1 MAQAIP
7 IIPDTLV
14 LLPNERITQ
23 LLARWQSIQTTADI
37 NQNLATD
44 TGTILHELTVLPDR
58 SADVTDLRTQVTNE
72 QTQVTTL
79 RTQLADRDQR
89 IQNLED
95 EQATALTDAET
106 AEAALTLLRTQITQ
120 LRNELA
126 GTRATV
132 AVLTRA
138 AQAMPVAG
146 TQHAPEREKVADPE
160 HFDGTRSKLPNFL
173 MQLQLKAA
181 TYTDDQAKL
190 RLAVNYLRGDAA
202 DQVRPHVRDGRVN
215 LANLPALIT
224 ILENAFGNPNRVAEA
239 ESKLSTIAQ
248 GTRDFSSYY
257 AEFQHHA
264 AEVEWDEPSK
274 LAALKRGLA
283 YRLKNDIIPVRPK
296 PTTLAAYVELCND
309 LDTMR
314 RQIQG
319 ESHQHRAQAPQPRS
333 QPQYQA
339 PQPRS
344 QATTAAAAA
353 PAPPPPVTTTATGT
367 QAGPMDLSANRRRL
381 SPEER
386 ARRMAEGR
394 CYRCGGIGHM
404 VRQCPLGQPQ
414 PMRAAAAITTTEE
427 LTWTP
432 PPQITEVTEPQ
443 QGFQ

>member
-239 ESKLSTIAQ
+239 ESKLSTITQ

-257 AEFQHHA
+257 AEFQRHA

-296 PTTLAAYVELCND
+296 PTTLAAYVELFND

-319 ESHQHRAQAPQPRS
+319 ESHQHRAQAPQPRP

-344 QATTAAAAA
+344 QATTAAAA
-353 PAPPPPVTTTATGT
+353 PAPPPPVTTATGT
-367 QAGPMDLSANRRRL
+367 QAGPMDLSANRRL

-394 CYRCGGIGHM
+394 CYRRGGIGHM
-404 VRQCPLGQPQ
+404 VRQCPLGQTQ
-414 PMRAAAAITTTEE
+414 AMRAAAIMEAP
-427 LTWTP
+427 P
-432 PPQITEVTEPQ
+432 PPQITEIIEPEQ

>member
-44 TGTILHELTVLPDR
+44 TGTILHELTILPDR
-58 SADVTDLRTQVTNE
+58 SAEVTNLRTQITNE

-79 RTQLADRDQR
+79 RTQVADRDQR

-106 AEAALTLLRTQITQ
+106 AEAAMTLLRTQTTQ

-126 GTRATV
+126 GTRATI

-146 TQHAPEREKVADPE
+146 TQHAPEQEKVADPE

-173 MQLQLKAA
+173 MRLQLKAA

-202 DQVRPHVRDGRVN
+202 DQVRPHVHDGRVN

-257 AEFQHHA
+257 AEFQRHA

-319 ESHQHRAQAPQPRS
+319 ESHAHRQHQAPQPRS

-344 QATTAAAAA
+344 QATTAGSAA

-394 CYRCGGIGHM
+394 CYRWGGIGHM
-404 VRQCPLGQPQ
+404 VRQCPFGQTQ
-414 PMRAAAAITTTEE
+414 PMRAAAITEA
-427 LTWTP
+427 P
-432 PPQITEVTEPQ
+432 PPPHITEIVEPEQ